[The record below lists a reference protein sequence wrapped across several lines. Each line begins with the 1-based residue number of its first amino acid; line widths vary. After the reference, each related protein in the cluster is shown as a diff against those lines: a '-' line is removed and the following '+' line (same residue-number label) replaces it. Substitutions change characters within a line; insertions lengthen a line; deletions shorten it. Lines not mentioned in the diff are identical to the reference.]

1 MRKIFN
7 FISFLLGVS
16 ILVVM
21 IVFGVKD
28 IGNNYCFI
36 SDITIEMDEN
46 KFVTEELIVEYLKAN
61 TLYPDSIILDVISF
75 KSIEELLLNHPSIRT
90 SRVYSDMKG
99 NVFINVKQRKPI
111 VRIQNEKEGY
121 YLDEDG
127 SRMPLSEEYTARML
141 LVTGEINS
149 VTEQHLFTLTNIIFK
164 DDFLRN
170 QIAQISITDSE
181 LFILCRK
188 GENIE
193 FGKIKDINKK
203 FEKLLMYYAK
213 GNPQGK
219 KYKTI
224 NLKYNNQIVCK

>member
-1 MRKIFN
+1 MRKVFN
-7 FISFLLGVS
+7 FIRFLLGVS

-28 IGNNYCFI
+28 IGDSYCSL
-36 SDITIEMDEN
+36 SDITIELDEN
-46 KFVTEELIVEYLKAN
+46 KFVTEELIVEYLKEN
-61 TLYPDSIILDVISF
+61 TLYPDSIILDDISF
-75 KSIEELLLNHPSIRT
+75 KSIEELLLNHPSIKT
-90 SRVYSDMKG
+90 SRVYSDMRG
-99 NVFINVKQRKPI
+99 NIFINVKQRKPI
-111 VRIQNEKEGY
+111 VRVQNEKEGY

-127 SRMPLSEEYTARML
+127 LRMPLSEEYTARML

-149 VTEQHLFTLTNIIFK
+149 VTEQNLFTLTNIIFK

-170 QIAQISITDSE
+170 QIAQISIMDSE
-181 LFILCRK
+181 LLILCRK

-193 FGKIKDINKK
+193 FGKINDINKK
-203 FEKLLMYYAK
+203 FEKLVMYYEK

>member
-1 MRKIFN
+1 MRKVFN
-7 FISFLLGVS
+7 FIRFLLGVS

-28 IGNNYCFI
+28 IGDSYCSL
-36 SDITIEMDEN
+36 SDITIELDEN
-46 KFVTEELIVEYLKAN
+46 KFVTEELIVEYLKEN
-61 TLYPDSIILDVISF
+61 TLYPDSIILDDISF
-75 KSIEELLLNHPSIRT
+75 KSIEELLLNHPSIKT
-90 SRVYSDMKG
+90 SRVYSDMRG

-111 VRIQNEKEGY
+111 VRVQNEKEGY

-127 SRMPLSEEYTARML
+127 LRMPLSEEYTARML

-149 VTEQHLFTLTNIIFK
+149 VTEQNLFTLTNIIFK

-170 QIAQISITDSE
+170 QIAQISIKDSE
-181 LFILCRK
+181 LLILCRK

-203 FEKLLMYYAK
+203 FEKLVMYYEK
-213 GNPQGK
+213 GNLQGK